1 MMELDPMLIIGTL
14 INFFV
19 LLFLLKKFLYKP
31 VCNML
36 DARSNEVANN
46 LTQAEEAKV
55 EAQKLKDDY
64 AAQIKNAK
72 NEAQDIINRAAQIG
86 EQTKTE
92 IVTEAREEAQKL
104 TEKAQEEINR
114 EKSEALNELR
124 TVVANLAVL
133 AAEKI
138 VGKSIEV
145 KDHEAMVNNFVKEVG
160 EAK

>member
-1 MMELDPMLIIGTL
+1 MMELDLMLVIGTF

-31 VCNML
+31 VLNML

-92 IVTEAREEAQKL
+92 IVTEAREEAAKL
-104 TEKAQEEINR
+104 TEKAQEEIKR

-124 TVVANLAVL
+124 TEVANLAVL

>member
-1 MMELDPMLIIGTL
+1 MMELDLTL
-14 INFFV
+14 VIATFINFFV
-19 LLFLLKKFLYKP
+19 LLFLLKTFLYKP
-31 VCNML
+31 VFNML
-36 DARSNEVANN
+36 DARKNEVVNN
-46 LTQAEEAKV
+46 LTQAEEAKI

-72 NEAQDIINRAAQIG
+72 NEAQDIINRATHIG

-92 IVTEAREEAQKL
+92 IVTQAREEALKL

-114 EKSEALNELR
+114 EKAEALNELR
-124 TVVANLAVL
+124 TEVANLAVL

-138 VGKSIEV
+138 VGKTIEV